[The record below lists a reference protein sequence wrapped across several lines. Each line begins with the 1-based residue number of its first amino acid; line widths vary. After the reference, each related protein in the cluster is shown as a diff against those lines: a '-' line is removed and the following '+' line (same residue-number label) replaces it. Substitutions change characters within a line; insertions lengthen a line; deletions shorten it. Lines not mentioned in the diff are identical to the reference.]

1 MHSLEMQHVRTQGLN
16 PHEIL
21 KSKNG
26 ALNPFSSLLR
36 RFFIMSGPRN
46 LELGIIIK
54 ARSLSLKSS
63 HWLLSVYYSQPL
75 GQTSKPMMKFS
86 QLTVASDN
94 AVSMSY
100 YIPWF
105 VNRNCWPLTQ

>member
-1 MHSLEMQHVRTQGLN
+1 MQHVRTQGIN

-46 LELGIIIK
+46 LELGIIVK

-63 HWLLSVYYSQPL
+63 HWLLSVL
-75 GQTSKPMMKFS
+75 LFS
-86 QLTVASDN
+86 TIRSNFLADDVFPTDSGEQ
-94 AVSMSY
+94 
-100 YIPWF
+100 
-105 VNRNCWPLTQ
+105 